1 MDVMFIILLGVLGLI
16 LLTMILGSFFT
27 VETAQVAVI
36 TRFGKFLRV
45 ADPGLNWKFPY
56 IDTVAGVVSLRVN
69 QISLT
74 METKTKDN
82 VFVTIPISVQNR
94 VRPEKVFDAYYKLSD
109 PTAQIKSY
117 VEQVILGHVPGM
129 TLDEVF
135 ASQSSIAAAVKQEL
149 DADMA
154 TFGFEIVNV
163 LVTDIVPDQKVK
175 SAMNDINAAQ
185 REQVAA
191 NARGEAEKILVVKK
205 AEAESESKALQGQG
219 IANQR
224 KAIIEG
230 LQSSTVAGSNWVFPA
245 NVTVALNAP
254 LGQVSGVTVDSHGNV
269 YLADLGNARIFA
281 VSPTGGIRIVA
292 GNGTPGFSGD
302 GGPATAASLSSPYGM
317 AVDALGNLFIAD
329 WGNARIRKVT
339 PSGVITTVAGGGTAD
354 PSRLR
359 MSPTSRP
366 VPTSKT
372 QRVAWLPAF
381 CMPQE
386 HFAGIANSQP
396 GNTTPGAHRFWD
408 DGGARACVRAREPA
422 FRWRD

>member
-1 MDVMFIILLGVLGLI
+1 MDPMFLIPVGVLALI
-16 LLTMILGSFFT
+16 VLIVLLSSFFT
-27 VETAQVAVI
+27 VNTAEVAVI

-45 ADPGLNWKFPY
+45 ADPGLNWKRPFF
-56 IDTVAGVVSLRVN
+56 DTVSGKVSLRVN

-82 VFVTIPISVQNR
+82 VFVTIPISVQYR
-94 VRPEKVFDAYYKLSD
+94 VRPEKVFDAYYKLAD

-205 AEAESESKALQGQG
+205 AEAEAESKALQGQG

-230 LQSSTVAGSNWVFPA
+230 LQNSVEQFQKAVEGASSREVMQLVLVTQYFDTLKSIGESDKTNTLFLAHSPAAVKDVSDQILESMLVA
-245 NVTVALNAP
+245 
-254 LGQVSGVTVDSHGNV
+254 
-269 YLADLGNARIFA
+269 
-281 VSPTGGIRIVA
+281 
-292 GNGTPGFSGD
+292 
-302 GGPATAASLSSPYGM
+302 
-317 AVDALGNLFIAD
+317 
-329 WGNARIRKVT
+329 
-339 PSGVITTVAGGGTAD
+339 
-354 PSRLR
+354 
-359 MSPTSRP
+359 
-366 VPTSKT
+366 
-372 QRVAWLPAF
+372 QR
-381 CMPQE
+381 
-386 HFAGIANSQP
+386 ANS
-396 GNTTPGAHRFWD
+396 
-408 DGGARACVRAREPA
+408 
-422 FRWRD
+422 

>member
-1 MDVMFIILLGVLGLI
+1 MDVVFVVLLAIAAIIA
-16 LLTMILGSFFT
+16 LTLILGSFFT
-27 VETAQVAVI
+27 VNTAQVAII

-45 ADPGLNWKFPY
+45 ADPGLNWKMPY
-56 IDTVAGVVSLRVN
+56 FDTVSGVVSLRVN

-109 PTAQIKSY
+109 PTAQIQSY

-163 LVTDIVPDQKVK
+163 LVTDIVPDAKVK

-205 AEAESESKALQGQG
+205 AEAEAESKALQGQG

-224 KAIIEG
+224 RAIIEG
-230 LQSSTVAGSNWVFPA
+230 LQTSIEQFQKVVDGTSAKDVMQLVL
-245 NVTVALNAP
+245 VTQYFDTLKSIGESDKTNTLFLAHSPSAVKE
-254 LGQVSGVTVDSHGNV
+254 VSDQILESMV
-269 YLADLGNARIFA
+269 
-281 VSPTGGIRIVA
+281 
-292 GNGTPGFSGD
+292 
-302 GGPATAASLSSPYGM
+302 
-317 AVDALGNLFIAD
+317 IAE
-329 WGNARIRKVT
+329 R
-339 PSGVITTVAGGGTAD
+339 
-354 PSRLR
+354 
-359 MSPTSRP
+359 
-366 VPTSKT
+366 SK
-372 QRVAWLPAF
+372 
-381 CMPQE
+381 
-386 HFAGIANSQP
+386 S
-396 GNTTPGAHRFWD
+396 
-408 DGGARACVRAREPA
+408 
-422 FRWRD
+422 

>member
-1 MDVMFIILLGVLGLI
+1 MDVMWLIPLGALALIFLIVLLS
-16 LLTMILGSFFT
+16 SFFT
-27 VETAQVAVI
+27 VNTAEVAVI
-36 TRFGKFLRV
+36 TRFGKFLRA
-45 ADPGLNWKFPY
+45 ADPGLNWKRPFF
-56 IDTVAGVVSLRVN
+56 DSVAGMVSLRVN

-94 VRPEKVFDAYYKLSD
+94 VRPEKVYDAFYKLSD

-149 DADMA
+149 YADMA

-205 AEAESESKALQGQG
+205 AEAEAESKALQGQG

-230 LQSSTVAGSNWVFPA
+230 LQTSIEQFQKVVDGASSRDVMQLVL
-245 NVTVALNAP
+245 VTQYFDTLKSIGESDKTNT
-254 LGQVSGVTVDSHGNV
+254 LFLSH
-269 YLADLGNARIFA
+269 
-281 VSPTGGIRIVA
+281 
-292 GNGTPGFSGD
+292 
-302 GGPATAASLSSPYGM
+302 
-317 AVDALGNLFIAD
+317 
-329 WGNARIRKVT
+329 T
-339 PSGVITTVAGGGTAD
+339 PSAVKEVSDQILESMLVAQQA
-354 PSRLR
+354 
-359 MSPTSRP
+359 
-366 VPTSKT
+366 K
-372 QRVAWLPAF
+372 
-381 CMPQE
+381 
-386 HFAGIANSQP
+386 N
-396 GNTTPGAHRFWD
+396 
-408 DGGARACVRAREPA
+408 
-422 FRWRD
+422 